1 MVAQRTSRIRIAWL
15 FARATFP
22 GLTTAAMWLRTSVR
36 PCNVPSGVVM
46 SARATGVRAY
56 PRRCLGETNR
66 LIRSQ
71 SSKPFGL
78 VKEPAL
84 NLRRVRPHISKA
96 LGSEATTARAPFAVD
111 VACGPPF
118 AVTALPL
125 CAGSVCP
132 AVVAGQRH
140 WSCGA
145 QLVSRTVLNVLAL
158 GA

>member
-1 MVAQRTSRIRIAWL
+1 MMVLGGLKTRMTNASATIVISTS
-15 FARATFP
+15 
-22 GLTTAAMWLRTSVR
+22 TT
-36 PCNVPSGVVM
+36 
-46 SARATGVRAY
+46 SAITG
-56 PRRCLGETNR
+56 RCLGETNR

-84 NLRRVRPHISKA
+84 NLRRVRPHICKA
-96 LGSEATTARAPFAVD
+96 LGSEATTAHAPFAVD

-140 WSCGA
+140 
-145 QLVSRTVLNVLAL
+145 
-158 GA
+158 